1 MVTLTMRC
9 AMLFNYRTSVKNRFA
24 AAVQKLK
31 ETGDALKVG
40 YFFAIPDEFQ
50 EIALDTSF
58 PYKTGR

>member
-1 MVTLTMRC
+1 
-9 AMLFNYRTSVKNRFA
+9 MLFNYRTSVKNRFA